1 MVLFKPTFELI
12 SAFGGAETAVIC
24 GAHVLVLHVVTDVR
38 SGPPPSTSELADG
51 YDPTIELSCLFS
63 VPIIHR
69 RWKTRSADALTS
81 LRCKASDGH
90 DHGV

>member
-38 SGPPPSTSELADG
+38 SGPPPLPLNLQMGT
-51 YDPTIELSCLFS
+51 TQ
-63 VPIIHR
+63 R
-69 RWKTRSADALTS
+69 
-81 LRCKASDGH
+81 
-90 DHGV
+90 

>member
-24 GAHVLVLHVVTDVR
+24 GAHVLVTRRNRR
-38 SGPPPSTSELADG
+38 SQQPSPSTSELADG

-63 VPIIHR
+63 VPIVHR

>member
-38 SGPPPSTSELADG
+38 SGPPPPPLNLQMGTTQLDR
-51 YDPTIELSCLFS
+51 TFLSLFCPYNTPPLENS
-63 VPIIHR
+63 I
-69 RWKTRSADALTS
+69 S
-81 LRCKASDGH
+81 
-90 DHGV
+90 